1 MTKENLVMIGL
12 THCRGRSCDDCL
24 LKERCEETGGHLEKF
39 SNEEFDGVVEWFE
52 KNEMKLKI
60 EEEDFYWIKD
70 SYHLNPSLIVL
81 PNSVE

>member
-12 THCRGRSCDDCL
+12 THCRGRSCEDCL
-24 LKERCEETGGHLEKF
+24 LKERCEETGGHLEEL

-60 EEEDFYWIKD
+60 EEKDFYWIKD